1 MPQGSNKLVLSPL
14 GKTWLLDIDGTI
26 VKHNGYKIDGH
37 DTFLEGAL
45 EFLLSIPETDRI
57 IFLTS
62 REPRYIPETERF
74 LRDAGVRWDEMI
86 SGLPY
91 GERIVVND
99 MKPSGLKVSVAV
111 DLVRDAPL
119 DLEYEIDES
128 L

>member
-26 VKHNGYKIDGH
+26 V
-37 DTFLEGAL
+37 
-45 EFLLSIPETDRI
+45 LSIPETDRI